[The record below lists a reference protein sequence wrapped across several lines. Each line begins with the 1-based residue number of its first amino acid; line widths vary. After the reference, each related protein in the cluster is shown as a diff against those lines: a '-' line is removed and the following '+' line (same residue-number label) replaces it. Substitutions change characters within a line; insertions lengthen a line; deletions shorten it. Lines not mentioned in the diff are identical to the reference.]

1 MHIHMHITDIHTVR
15 HRHKCMHI
23 CTIHTCTHAKMCTHM
38 YRDTDA
44 CTYSYMHADIDAYT
58 HRNRHKS
65 THTHTHMYSCRHI
78 HAHTHMYS
86 CRDTYTHTHTF
97 PETQIQMHELL
108 HINISFYFIII
119 AQHNSVSRGVVL
131 SPHPTDP
138 AFVTSM
144 AVKAVPAL
152 LA

>member
-1 MHIHMHITDIHTVR
+1 MQT
-15 HRHKCMHI
+15 
-23 CTIHTCTHAKMCTHM
+23 KMCTHM

-58 HRNRHKS
+58 HRDRDTNS
-65 THTHTHMYSCRHI
+65 HTHMYSCRHI

-86 CRDTYTHTHTF
+86 CRDTNTHTYSQRHRYRC
-97 PETQIQMHELL
+97 M
-108 HINISFYFIII
+108 HINISFYFIAI
-119 AQHNSVSRGVVL
+119 AQHNSVSRGEVL

-138 AFVTSM
+138 VFVTSM

-152 LA
+152 LPWT

>member
-1 MHIHMHITDIHTVR
+1 MYILIHACR
-15 HRHKCMHI
+15 
-23 CTIHTCTHAKMCTHM
+23 
-38 YRDTDA
+38 YR
-44 CTYSYMHADIDAYT
+44 CIYT
-58 HRNRHKS
+58 QRQ
-65 THTHTHMYSCRHI
+65 TQIHTHTHVLMQTHSCTYTHVLMQRH
-78 HAHTHMYS
+78 
-86 CRDTYTHTHTF
+86 THTHTF